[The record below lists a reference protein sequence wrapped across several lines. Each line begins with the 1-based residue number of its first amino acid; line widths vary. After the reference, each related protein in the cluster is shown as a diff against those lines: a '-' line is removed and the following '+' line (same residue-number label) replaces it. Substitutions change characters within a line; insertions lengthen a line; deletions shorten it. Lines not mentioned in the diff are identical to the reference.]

1 MKITTFEDAK
11 AGDQLWSV
19 EFGWG
24 EVVSRDNV
32 SKSFTVEFNGDE
44 FETYC
49 FKGSRKRPLREKM
62 QTLFWDE
69 VVIEAPTK
77 PLPDLPVDTKV
88 LVWNNSKAHAR
99 NAHFCCF
106 EDGRIFTYESGRTS
120 FTKTLGDNL
129 KGWNYWELAE

>member
-69 VVIEAPTK
+69 IVIEAPEK
-77 PLPDLPVDTKV
+77 PLPDLAVDTKV
-88 LVWNNSKAHAR
+88 IVWDCITPKTKRYFS
-99 NAHFCCF
+99 HFSSSGKMMCF
-106 EDGRIFTYESGRTS
+106 VNGMASWTTTVTS
-120 FTKTLGDNL
+120 EWDHF
-129 KGWNYWELAE
+129 EVVE